1 MKIPGG
7 DLAPTRRRRRGGS
20 YGRRRRRRGLRYTLA
35 VLLLAA
41 TSGGAYLLQRDDS
54 KVPQRLATTPRTCP
68 TSAAPAKTPANTP
81 ANTPPKALAH
91 PAPKQVRL
99 MLLNGTP
106 RNGLA
111 KTVADQLAAAGFV
124 VTGQGNAPAAL
135 SGAST
140 VTFGKG
146 GTFAGTLV
154 SHWVLGSRLV
164 GDPKAAP
171 GTVRVVLGSA
181 FRRLATPAEAAAAA
195 KPATGRPAGASP
207 VVPAPSPVVC

>member
-1 MKIPGG
+1 VRIPGG
-7 DLAPTRRRRRGGS
+7 DLAPARRRRHGGS
-20 YGRRRRRRGLRYTLA
+20 YGRRRQRRGLRYTLV

-41 TSGGAYLLQRDDS
+41 AGGGAYLLQRDDS
-54 KVPQRLATTPRTCP
+54 KVPQRLATTPKSCP
-68 TSAAPAKTPANTP
+68 TTAVPAKTPAQP
-81 ANTPPKALAH
+81 VAL

-135 SGAST
+135 RGAST
-140 VTFGKG
+140 VTFGSG
-146 GTFAGTLV
+146 GSLAGTLV

-164 GDPKAAP
+164 GNPKAAP
-171 GTVRVVLGSA
+171 GTVQVVLGST

-195 KPATGRPAGASP
+195 KAATRQPAGPGVP
-207 VVPAPSPVVC
+207 VPSPVAC

>member
-1 MKIPGG
+1 MRIPGG
-7 DLAPTRRRRRGGS
+7 DLAPARRRRHGGS
-20 YGRRRRRRGLRYTLA
+20 YGRRRQRRGLRYTLV

-41 TSGGAYLLQRDDS
+41 AGGGAYLLQRDDS
-54 KVPQRLATTPRTCP
+54 KVPQRLATTPKSCP
-68 TSAAPAKTPANTP
+68 TTAVPAKTPANKPP
-81 ANTPPKALAH
+81 AKPVAL

-135 SGAST
+135 RGAST
-140 VTFGKG
+140 VTFGTG
-146 GTFAGTLV
+146 GSLAGTLV

-164 GDPKAAP
+164 GNPKAAP
-171 GTVRVVLGSA
+171 GTVQVVLGST

-195 KPATGRPAGASP
+195 KAATRQPAGAGP
-207 VVPAPSPVVC
+207 VVPVPSPVAC